1 MVDVVF
7 VSMCDG
13 VEGVIC
19 NVEEEGVLI
28 EKGRG
33 GAIQIGPLSIEGIG
47 GKNI

>member
-13 VEGVIC
+13 VVGVIC
-19 NVEEEGVLI
+19 NVRRGVLI